1 MESDLDNRNRIE
13 NAKISRNYGSTLVRD
28 VRERYGENLQL
39 GTRTPQRFGRS
50 STGSMQ
56 RH

>member
-1 MESDLDNRNRIE
+1 MESDLDNRSLRNAKVTANTEARSFALFE
-13 NAKISRNYGSTLVRD
+13 NATVKT
-28 VRERYGENLQL
+28 LQL

-50 STGSMQ
+50 STGSTQ